1 MKLIPLPFETRALT
15 GYTHK
20 AIVTHADLVTYS
32 GGSTTSVVPLLNA
45 RVGDVVE
52 AAAYSLVTA
61 FDFSDAGI
69 TSCTL
74 AVGDDG
80 STGRFIDAK
89 ETAVDGSE
97 VLYYAGNAV
106 ATPLMPY
113 AYIVANSID
122 ALFTVANGGSPLTSE
137 ATAGEV
143 HIYLRVNANL
153 VELDAVVQP
162 SAT

>member
-20 AIVTHADLVTYS
+20 AIVTYADLVSY
-32 GGSTTSVVPLLNA
+32 GGAATTAVVPLLTT

-52 AAAYSLVTA
+52 KAAYRLVTA

-69 TSCTL
+69 TSCTM

-80 STGRFIDAK
+80 STGRFIDAQ
-89 ETAVDGSE
+89 ETAVDGTE
-97 VLYYAGNAV
+97 ILYYAGGAV
-106 ATPLMPY
+106 ATPLRPY
-113 AYIVANSID
+113 AYIVANAVD
-122 ALFTVANGGSPLTSE
+122 ALFTVANGGSPLCSE
-137 ATAGEV
+137 ATSGEV
-143 HIYLRVNANL
+143 EIYLAVCNL
-153 VELDAVVQP
+153 VDLGIVNQP

>member
-1 MKLIPLPFETRALT
+1 MKLIPLPFETRATT

-20 AIVTHADLVTYS
+20 AIVTFADLVAYS

-52 AAAYSLVTA
+52 AAAFALVTA
-61 FDFSDAGI
+61 FDFSDTGI
-69 TSCTL
+69 DSCTM

-80 STGRFIDAK
+80 STGRFIDAQQL
-89 ETAVDGSE
+89 AVDGTE
-97 VLYYAGNAV
+97 ITYYAGNAV

-113 AYIVANSID
+113 AYKVANAID
-122 ALFTVANGGSPLTSE
+122 ALFTVATGGSPLTSE
-137 ATAGEV
+137 ATVGEV

-153 VELDAVVQP
+153 AELNTIVQP